1 MEKMTNKKAL
11 VSALNFIPS
20 AEIEIREKIEKM
32 IEQLD
37 KKNASPKKLT
47 DQQKKNEY
55 LRGVIVEAMERE
67 RGYTVS
73 ELIHFIPELSAD
85 SNQHVSALMRA
96 LVTEGI
102 VVKYEDKR
110 RSYFKL
116 A

>member
-11 VSALNFIPS
+11 LSALNYVPTS
-20 AEIEIREKIEKM
+20 ETEVRKKLENM
-32 IEQLD
+32 IAQLE

-47 DQQKKNEY
+47 AQQEKNEY
-55 LRGVIVEAMERE
+55 LRGVIVEGMERDK
-67 RGYTVS
+67 GYTVS
-73 ELIHFIPELSAD
+73 ELIQTIPEINQD

-96 LVTEGI
+96 LVLDGI
-102 VVKYEDKR
+102 VVRYEDKR

>member
-11 VSALNFIPS
+11 LSALNYIPE
-20 AEIEIREKIEKM
+20 AENEVREKLENM
-32 IEQLD
+32 IAQLD

-47 DQQKKNEY
+47 AQQEKNEF
-55 LRGVIVEAMERE
+55 LRGVIVEGMERDK
-67 RGYTVS
+67 GYTVS
-73 ELIHFIPELSAD
+73 ELIQTIPEINQD

-96 LVTEGI
+96 LVAEGI

>member
-11 VSALNFIPS
+11 LSALNFIPE
-20 AEIEIREKIEKM
+20 AEIEVREKLSKM

-47 DQQKKNEY
+47 AQQEKNEY
-55 LRGVIVEAMERE
+55 LRGVIVEAMERDK
-67 RGYTVS
+67 GYTVS
-73 ELIHFIPELSAD
+73 ELIQTIPEINQD

-96 LVTEGI
+96 LKEEGI

>member
-11 VSALNFIPS
+11 LSALNYVP
-20 AEIEIREKIEKM
+20 EVETEVREKLSKM

-47 DQQKKNEY
+47 DQQKRNEY
-55 LRGVIVEAMERE
+55 LRGVIIEAMERE
-67 RGYTVS
+67 KGYTVS
-73 ELIHFIPELSAD
+73 ELIQTVPEISAD

-96 LVTEGI
+96 LVTEGL

-110 RSYFKL
+110 RSYFRL

>member
-11 VSALNFIPS
+11 LSALNYIPE
-20 AEIEIREKIEKM
+20 AENEVREKLENM
-32 IEQLD
+32 IAQLE

-47 DQQKKNEY
+47 AQQEKNEF
-55 LRGVIVEAMERE
+55 LRGVIVEGMERDK
-67 RGYTVS
+67 GYTVS
-73 ELIHFIPELSAD
+73 ELIQTIPEINQD

-96 LVTEGI
+96 LVLDGI
-102 VVKYEDKR
+102 VVRYEDKR

>member
-11 VSALNFIPS
+11 VSALTFIP
-20 AEIEIREKIEKM
+20 ENEVEIREKIEKM

-47 DQQKKNEY
+47 AQQEKNQW
-55 LRGVIVEAMERE
+55 LKGVIVEAMEHG
-67 RGYTVS
+67 RGYTVTDIINTVIEVS
-73 ELIHFIPELSAD
+73 KD
-85 SNQHVSALMRA
+85 SNQHVSALMNA
-96 LVTEGI
+96 LVNDGI

-110 RSYFKL
+110 KSYFKL